1 MVAIAAVMNEEYR
14 LSPPRRLYGAYVEQ
28 LERTNVRG
36 PARFGG
42 KKWVPFGGNTTS
54 SLNIASNG

>member
-1 MVAIAAVMNEEYR
+1 MVAIAEVMNEEYR
-14 LSPPRRLYGAYVEQ
+14 LSLRRLYGAYVEQ

>member
-1 MVAIAAVMNEEYR
+1 MVAIAEVTNEEYR
-14 LSPPRRLYGAYVEQ
+14 ISLRRLYGAYVEQ